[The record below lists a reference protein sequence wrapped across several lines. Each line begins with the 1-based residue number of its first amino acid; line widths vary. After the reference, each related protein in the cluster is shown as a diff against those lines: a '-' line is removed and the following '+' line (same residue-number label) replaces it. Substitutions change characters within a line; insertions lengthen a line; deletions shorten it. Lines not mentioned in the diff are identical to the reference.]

1 MFRLADEWLDGW
13 AVYLAA
19 VSPLLF
25 LAVLGVVGELVQTWI
40 LASAGCR

>member
-1 MFRLADEWLDGW
+1 MFRCVDDDWV
-13 AVYLAA
+13 VYLVI

-25 LAVLGVVGELVQTWI
+25 LAVLGVVGDLIQTRL

>member
-1 MFRLADEWLDGW
+1 VFRSGEWLDDW
-13 AVYLAA
+13 VVYLVI

-25 LAVLGVVGELVQTWI
+25 LAVLGVVGDLVQTWI